1 MNAELASS
9 EIEELYIVE
18 DTIGS
23 ADLSQINQREI
34 QKMAV
39 MPLYL
44 VGYYSHQESFRD
56 LMLLQEEVDRC
67 DTPRLYFR

>member
-1 MNAELASS
+1 MFVFLEMNAELASS

-39 MPLYL
+39 MP
-44 VGYYSHQESFRD
+44 
-56 LMLLQEEVDRC
+56 
-67 DTPRLYFR
+67 